1 MAELAHETVPYLNE
15 GSLIL
20 TLDDLPKNE
29 GPNGL
34 AITGPFDMILS
45 EETIEELR
53 AEDARTARSMKA
65 YHQRTGRSILD
76 W

>member
-1 MAELAHETVPYLNE
+1 MAELPQETVPYLNE

-20 TLDDLPKNE
+20 TVDDLPKSE

-34 AITGPFDMILS
+34 AITGPVDMVLS
-45 EETIEELR
+45 EETMEELR

-65 YHQRTGRSILD
+65 FHQRTGRSILD

>member
-1 MAELAHETVPYLNE
+1 MAELPHETVPYLNE

-34 AITGPFDMILS
+34 AITGPVDMILS

-53 AEDARTARSMKA
+53 AEDARTARLMKA

>member
-1 MAELAHETVPYLNE
+1 MAELPQEIVLYPNE
-15 GSLIL
+15 GSLTL

-34 AITGPFDMILS
+34 AITGLVDMVLS
-45 EETIEELR
+45 EETIGELR

-65 YHQRTGRSILD
+65 FHQRTGRSILD